1 MSPAWGAEGRD
12 WPGWGWGRE
21 VGRERMK
28 QECCGVGG
36 LERLCELGDAEMC
49 SPNSE
54 AAGEGRSEK
63 ERGAGGASLRLND

>member
-1 MSPAWGAEGRD
+1 
-12 WPGWGWGRE
+12 
-21 VGRERMK
+21 MK